1 MLAVAI
7 RFLFAA
13 DGRPSPSR
21 NTGGSYISPGH
32 RTTGLDVPKLVPVV
46 CQLFEAGLA
55 VSSLKS
61 YIQVGKRRYAQFCTE
76 VSLCPYPASEA
87 VLCQFVARL
96 AWRVEQL
103 SHT

>member
-7 RFLFAA
+7 HFLLAA

-32 RTTGLDVPKLVPVV
+32 CTTGLDVPELVPVV

-61 YIQVGKRRYAQFCTE
+61 YTSRGSVGTRRSVQRSPY
-76 VSLCPYPASEA
+76 VLIRLRKLCCANLWHDWPGEWNS
-87 VLCQFVARL
+87 
-96 AWRVEQL
+96 
-103 SHT
+103 